1 MTAKQ
6 ENFAKAIV
14 AGMNQSDAYR
24 HAYKVAGSSSDTIW
38 ENSSQLAHNTE
49 VILRI
54 QELRQPAL
62 DNLAWNLDRIV
73 DEYAQNVQLGR
84 ATNDRGAPVAL
95 SASNGAITGIGK
107 ALGILTDRVDVNVTH
122 TLKPGLSLE
131 ELEDRVVRLGALEAG
146 IVDGQ
151 ASIVESIVDIVKPIT
166 SGD

>member
-1 MTAKQ
+1 VPLTAKQ
-6 ENFAKAIV
+6 ESYCQAIV
-14 AGMNQSDAYR
+14 AGMNQSDAYKANYAAANMGADATYVEASR
-24 HAYKVAGSSSDTIW
+24 LMDNPKVAI
-38 ENSSQLAHNTE
+38 
-49 VILRI
+49 RI

-84 ATNDRGAPVAL
+84 VTNDRGAPVAL

-131 ELEDRVVRLGALEAG
+131 ELESRVARLVALEAG
-146 IVDGQ
+146 IVDGT
-151 ASIVESIVDIVKPIT
+151 ASIVEPSVNSIT